1 MVAGCG
7 WHVEGRERKGHSFG
21 AKAELERERERVVE
35 RLVTCRERTK
45 TVTECLK
52 KF

>member
-1 MVAGCG
+1 MAGTLR
-7 WHVEGRERKGHSFG
+7 VERER
-21 AKAELERERERVVE
+21 AIVLEQRQNLRERERVVE